1 MSELLLAKEVNA
13 ALNEKIKKDAEELR
27 SKGISPKLAI
37 VRLGEREDDISY
49 ERGAVKRCESLGVEY
64 EKVLLPADA
73 SQEEVLDVIERL
85 NKDDSVHGVL
95 LFRPLPKQL
104 DESLIVNTLAPEK
117 DVDGITDISLA
128 GVFAGKALGF
138 APCTA
143 DACLR
148 ILDHYGIDPAGKRC
162 TVIGRSL
169 VIGRPVAMLLMQ
181 RNATV
186 TICHTKTK
194 DLPSVVREAE
204 LVVVAAGKAGIAG
217 SECLGEGQTVLDVGI
232 HVNEEGKLC
241 GDVRFDEVKDSVAA
255 ITPVPG
261 GVGGVTTSVLLEH
274 VVEAAK
280 KRLG

>member
-13 ALNEKIKKDAEELR
+13 ALNEKIKKDAEDLKA
-27 SKGISPKLAI
+27 KGISPKLAI

-49 ERGAVKRCESLGVEY
+49 ERGAVKRCENLGVEY
-64 EKVLLPADA
+64 EKVLLSADA

-85 NKDDSVHGVL
+85 NNDDSVHGVL
-95 LFRPLPKQL
+95 LFRPLPKHL
-104 DESLIVNTLAPEK
+104 DEALIVNRLAPEK

-128 GVFAGKALGF
+128 GVFAGKPLGF

-148 ILDHYGIDPAGKRC
+148 ILDHYGIDPAGKRV

-194 DLPSVVREAE
+194 DLPAVVREAE
-204 LVVVAAGKAGIAG
+204 LVVVAAGKAGIVG
-217 SECLGEGQTVLDVGI
+217 DDCLGEGQTVLDVGI

-241 GDVRFDEVKDSVAA
+241 GDVRFDEVKDKVAA

-274 VVEAAK
+274 VVEAA
-280 KRLG
+280 RR